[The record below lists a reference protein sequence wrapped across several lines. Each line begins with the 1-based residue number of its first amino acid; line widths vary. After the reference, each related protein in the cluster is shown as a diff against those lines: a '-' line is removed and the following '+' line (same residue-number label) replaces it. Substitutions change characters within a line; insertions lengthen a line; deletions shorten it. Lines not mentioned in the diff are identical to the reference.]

1 MKRMPW
7 IYGALGVVFMLGLMG
22 AQPAD
27 ACIITFEPVSGEADT
42 SGIAADTS
50 GVVELTAIV
59 KWEHRR
65 CVLDEDDFNVDYK
78 GMVELSNTGW
88 TRVKRGLYANIFK
101 VKLTEQDGT
110 MRVWRDCSKK
120 GVSEG
125 MVRLYR
131 PEQ

>member
-1 MKRMPW
+1 MKRIPW
-7 IYGALGVVFMLGLMG
+7 ICGALGVLFMLGLMG
-22 AQPAD
+22 AQSAD
-27 ACIITFEPVSGEADT
+27 ACIITFEPVSGKADT

-50 GVVELTAIV
+50 GVVELTATV

-65 CVLDEDDFNVDYK
+65 CVLDEDDISVDYK

-88 TRVKRGLYANIFK
+88 TQVKRGLYANTFK
-101 VKLTEQDGT
+101 VRLTELDGV

-125 MVRLYR
+125 MVQLYR
-131 PEQ
+131 P